1 MTRRKEEEGG
11 ELTEDD
17 LQLVTFKLGDETF
30 GVNVEQIREI
40 VKLEEITRVP
50 RMPTFIEGVI
60 NLRGLI
66 TTVIDLGHRFGI
78 DGQGH
83 TANSRIII
91 AEIGENQ
98 LGLIVDSVKDV
109 IRVANRSLSPP
120 PRMMSSQVDTR
131 FLMGICKL
139 PKQLVMLL
147 DLGRVLSDEELE
159 EVKEV
164 SAASNET
171 GAGDVALDDGM
182 AGQEV
187 PAVAPS

>member
-1 MTRRKEEEGG
+1 MARRKDEAGR

-30 GVNVEQIREI
+30 GVNVEQVREI

-78 DGQGH
+78 DGRGH

-109 IRVANRSLSPP
+109 IRAPNKSVSQPP
-120 PRMMSSQVDTR
+120 KTMASQVDAS
-131 FLMGICKL
+131 FLTGICKL

-147 DLGRVLSDEELE
+147 DLGKVLTDEEMGEVLE
-159 EVKEV
+159 
-164 SAASNET
+164 AATDNQNMQD
-171 GAGDVALDDGM
+171 AA
-182 AGQEV
+182 A
-187 PAVAPS
+187 